1 MTKRSFASKL
11 PKDLRQEMD
20 RQIVEGTMTVDEL
33 WAFLRGRGVDVGRSS
48 VHRHMQS
55 IEEVAADMRRARE
68 AASAI
73 VEKLGPDAADGS
85 LGALLIEIVQN
96 IAFKI
101 AQDRLRD
108 PDGPGLNMEDLM
120 FLTSAVQKL
129 SSAQKTDADRI
140 LKVRQE
146 LAKEAVKAVDQV
158 GKAKGLSGETIDA
171 IKHAVLGVAA

>member
-1 MTKRSFASKL
+1 MAKRSFATKL
-11 PKDLRQEMD
+11 PKDLREEMD
-20 RQIVEGTMTVDEL
+20 RLIVAGAVSVDDL
-33 WAFLRGRGVDVGRSS
+33 WAFLRGKGVDVGRSS

-55 IEEVAADMRRARE
+55 VEEVAADMRKARE
-68 AASAI
+68 AAAAI

-108 PDGPGLNMEDLM
+108 PEGPGLNMEDLM

-129 SSAQKTDADRI
+129 ASAQKTDADRL
-140 LKVRQE
+140 LKIRQE
-146 LAKEAVKAVDQV
+146 LAKDAAKAVEKA
-158 GKAKGLSGETIDA
+158 GKSAGLTSETIET